1 MDKDTKKQYV
11 LENKRKRGKRIV
23 FLLIGVACLLGLI
36 LAGFLLTRVNY
47 LEKEEVSEK
56 LSYVWHLEA
65 NETDVEINFE
75 DENGYIWTISEG
87 EQANIFSYKCEYNGK
102 MCGGKAFIQITSPEI
117 SIGPKSISIGMKKDE
132 VARILKNAKLTTPTP
147 TAVVYVLDE
156 YGEVTEQRIDNYYD
170 DNWWHW
176 IGFVYD
182 NEDYVKYIFVGL
194 GI

>member
-1 MDKDTKKQYV
+1 MRKETKKEDCY
-11 LENKRKRGKRIV
+11 RKQEGGGKMIV
-23 FLLIGVACLLGLI
+23 FFLIGVASLLF
-36 LAGFLLTRVNY
+36 FLTCFLFVRANY

-117 SIGPKSISIGMKKDE
+117 SIGPKSISLGMKKDE
-132 VARILKNAKLTTPTP
+132 VARILKNSRLTTPTP
-147 TAVVYVLDE
+147 TVVVYVLDE

-170 DNWWHW
+170 DNFGYW

-182 NEDYVKYIFVGL
+182 NADCVKYIFIGFGL
-194 GI
+194 